1 MVDPVYELDR
11 YFPPRYL
18 ALAIPAVIGIIF
30 VCGAAT
36 LIGVI
41 MIVAAKEAMQREIP
55 QIDENSEEDNVMSL
69 TKY

>member
-18 ALAIPAVIGIIF
+18 ALAIPAVLGVIF
-30 VCGAAT
+30 VSAAAT

-41 MIVAAKEAMQREIP
+41 MIVAAKETMQREKL
-55 QIDENSEEDNVMSL
+55 QQEEEEAMNGELSL
-69 TKY
+69 S